1 MQSIMTSTAG
11 SKTPQEE
18 ATVSAMR
25 ARSRWPRVI
34 PIILLLVGVAAMIGA
49 YQLSLGQ
56 LNKPGAGLWPFIVG
70 GFLTVAAAV
79 LFFVQDPSECEQW
92 NRRALGIAAGLAS
105 LGAFIVLF
113 QMIGFLIPAF
123 LMLTL
128 WLKTFGEEPWRL
140 AVPLA
145 VAGAVVMHFIFV
157 VALGVPFPKDVVVT
171 LFSAFGV

>member
-1 MQSIMTSTAG
+1 MTSTTG
-11 SKTPQEE
+11 SKAAQEV
-18 ATVSAMR
+18 TVFTNR
-25 ARSRWPRVI
+25 ARSQWPRVI

-56 LNKPGAGLWPFIVG
+56 LNQPGAGLWPFIVG
-70 GFLTVAAAV
+70 AFLTLTAAV

-92 NRRALGIAAGLAS
+92 NRRALGIVAGLAS
-105 LGAFIVLF
+105 LGLFIVLF

-123 LMLTL
+123 LMLAL

-145 VAGAVVMHFIFV
+145 VAGAVVMHFLFV
-157 VALGVPFPKDVVVT
+157 VALGVPFPKDIVVT
-171 LFSAFGV
+171 LFSALGV